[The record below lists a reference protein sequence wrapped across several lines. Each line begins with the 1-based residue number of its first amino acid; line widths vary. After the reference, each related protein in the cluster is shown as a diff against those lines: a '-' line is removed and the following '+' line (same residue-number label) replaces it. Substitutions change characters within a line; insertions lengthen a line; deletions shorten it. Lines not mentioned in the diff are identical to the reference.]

1 MGNLEAEATGVSASI
16 VHFYCTFRTE
26 MSEWGGDGGP
36 YLSEYEGELQVGLED
51 DVDEFHLAGR
61 AKLFIVNPD
70 AAEDDEEAPSLFE
83 LLDLRGETA
92 AYLPLLHSTK
102 PNMFS
107 PAVRRILREDTGP
120 SRNMLILDRLE
131 LLPEFRRQRLGL
143 RYIRTAIKRFGS
155 GCRIAALKPFPLQFE
170 KALDDPDL
178 EWRARMNLDLLSRE
192 TRSAQTTLK
201 EYYSREGFIPVRG
214 TDLMILDLGH

>member
-1 MGNLEAEATGVSASI
+1 MGNSAAAETRVSTSI

-26 MSEWGGDGGP
+26 MSEWSCDGGP
-36 YLSEYEGELQVGLED
+36 YLSEYEGEIRVGLED
-51 DVDEFHLAGR
+51 DVNEFRLAGR

-70 AAEDDEEAPSLFE
+70 AAEDHEEAPSLFE

-92 AYLPLLHSTK
+92 AYLPLVHSTE
-102 PNMFS
+102 PNRFS
-107 PAVRRILREDTGP
+107 PAVRRILREDIVP

-131 LLPEFRRQRLGL
+131 ILPEFRRQQLGL
-143 RYIRTAIKRFGS
+143 RYVRTAIKRFGS

-170 KALDDPDL
+170 RTLDDPDL
-178 EWRARMNLDLLSRE
+178 VWRARMNLDLFSRE
-192 TRSAQTTLK
+192 ARSAQASLK
-201 EYYSREGFIPVRG
+201 KYYSREGFIPLRG